1 MEKDIMRC
9 LTEMFEF
16 LKNCDKEALLNEL
29 NDHCDRLIQKNGIKS
44 IRPFKIDVENL
55 NTLFRLSEWY
65 SESELPRLLEEKNPN
80 NEGDEVM
87 TVEQVAKYTKLTPA
101 MIYKL
106 IKSGKMKKIGIS
118 GIDKP
123 GSRETIRI
131 WKSEVDGYLGK

>member
-1 MEKDIMRC
+1 MRS

-16 LKNCDKEALLNEL
+16 LKNCDKETLLNEL

-65 SESELPRLLEEKNPN
+65 SEKELPRLIEEKNPN
-80 NEGDEVM
+80 QGGDEVM
-87 TVEQVAKYTKLTPA
+87 TVEQVANYTKLTSA

-106 IKSGKMKKIGIS
+106 IKTGKLKKIGIS

-123 GSRETIRI
+123 GSRETIRV